1 MNMTLATGIPQSR
14 NRSLA
19 PLPGDLA
26 IWFFIFAELLVFGAL
41 FVAYAYARRS
51 HVELFNAEQGLL
63 DRRLGLFNTLLLI
76 SSSFTAAQSVL
87 CAKADRMRQCSQWLH
102 LTLMLGGGFLLLKML
117 EFQRDAALG
126 ISLSR
131 NLFDM
136 FYLCLTGFHF
146 LHVFMG
152 TLILS
157 AVAFKAGRGAYS
169 SKNLTG
175 IETGVSYWH
184 MVDMVWIVLFALVY
198 VIH

>member
-1 MNMTLATGIPQSR
+1 MPCGR
-14 NRSLA
+14 ERS

-26 IWFFIFAELLVFGAL
+26 IWVFIFAELLVFGAL

-51 HVELFNAEQGLL
+51 HVDLFNSEQLLL
-63 DRRLGLFNTLLLI
+63 DRRLGLYNTLLLI
-76 SSSFTAAQSVL
+76 TSGFTAAQSVL
-87 CAKADRMRQCSQWLH
+87 SAKADRMRQSIQWL
-102 LTLMLGGGFLLLKML
+102 LATLLLGVGFLIVKLV
-117 EFQRDAALG
+117 EFDRDAAVG

-146 LHVFMG
+146 LHVVMG
-152 TLILS
+152 MVILT
-157 AVAFKAGRGAYS
+157 AVTWKAGRGAYS
-169 SKNLTG
+169 SQNLTG

-184 MVDMVWIVLFALVY
+184 MVDMVWIVLFSLVY